1 MALNIASM
9 SFNTFVNVV
18 LSLMLINMIRIPRNL
33 EEEKFGTS
41 ERIFFYIEIASN
53 LSFVWVSLCWI
64 FFSVQRIPR
73 LCVEGLF
80 YLKDDK
86 AE

>member
-33 EEEKFGTS
+33 EEKKFGTS
-41 ERIFFYIEIASN
+41 ERIFFLYRDSEQFEFCVGI
-53 LSFVWVSLCWI
+53 SLLD
-64 FFSVQRIPR
+64 FFF
-73 LCVEGLF
+73 C
-80 YLKDDK
+80 
-86 AE
+86 AENS